1 MKTYRVLFLG
11 LILLAVAASAANVA
25 GKWMFVFTTQ
35 VGERQIPFVINAKGA
50 EVTGTAEQNF
60 PIEGK
65 FEAGVLDLRFPYFSE
80 DAGTKAEL
88 RIRGTLEGE
97 KITGKWRFAE
107 YTGTFTAT
115 RQ

>member
-1 MKTYRVLFLG
+1 MKTHRVVLLG
-11 LILLAVAASAANVA
+11 LVLLAVTASAANVA
-25 GKWMFVFTTQ
+25 GKWMFVFDTQ
-35 VGERQIPFVINAKGA
+35 VGERRIPFVINAKGA
-50 EVTGTAEQNF
+50 EVTGSAEENF
-60 PIEGK
+60 PIAGK
-65 FEAGVLDLRFPYFSE
+65 FEGDVLDLRFPYFSE
-80 DAGTKAEL
+80 DAGTKADL